1 VSLNA
6 LVEDAEDTVVDL
18 VSDIDVLV
26 VLVSVVEELLD
37 AAVEFRMDVAVAVV
51 VFEKVSPRP
60 PAM

>member
-1 VSLNA
+1 M
-6 LVEDAEDTVVDL
+6 DL